1 MNLIAFD
8 LGASS
13 GKTIHG
19 AFDGKKLTVETVDR
33 FLHSQIQIRDE
44 LFWDIFGIFGHLK
57 DGIRKVTHSG
67 VNVKSIGLDSFSND
81 FGLLDTDGRFVTQ
94 VHCYRDERTSRNSQ
108 KIYSMI
114 SKKKLHRLS
123 GNQNALFGTLM
134 QLASMC
140 LEKQT
145 YLLEGAGHLLF
156 IPDLFNY
163 FLTGEIASEYTISS
177 VSQMF
182 NFDLGDWSDEI
193 IDVFA
198 IPRRILPNIIQPG
211 TRVGRVSRSM
221 GLTNGDREMEVVA
234 VCEHDTASAF
244 LAAPNGN
251 NSIIISSGTW
261 SLVGVELDAHL
272 INDFTYEHNIANE
285 GGYPGH
291 HRLLKNVMGLWIVQ
305 ECQKS
310 FGNNGTDYSIGK
322 LIKLAKEARPLKF
335 LINPNDGLFFSPGNM
350 PQKIVSYCSGH
361 GQGAPETP
369 GEIVRCVFESLALHY
384 RYVIEELE
392 QAANKR
398 FPQINIVGGGSQ
410 NDFLNQLTANSTGR
424 RVIAGPS
431 EATAMGNLITQL
443 ISFGELESVEEAR
456 QVIKDSSELA
466 FYEPMDRDLWNEKYE
481 EYLDV
486 IRK

>member
-13 GKTIHG
+13 GKTVHG
-19 AFDGKKLTVETVDR
+19 AFDGKKLRVETVDR
-33 FLHSQIQIRDE
+33 FVHSQIQVRDE
-44 LFWDIFGIFGHLK
+44 LFWDVFGIFEHLK
-57 DGIRKVTHSG
+57 DGIRRVSHSG
-67 VNVKSIGLDSFSND
+67 VNVMSIGLDSFSND

-114 SKKKLHRLS
+114 SKKKLHQLS

-156 IPDLFNY
+156 IPDFFNY
-163 FLTGEIASEYTISS
+163 FLTGEIVSEYTISS

-182 NFDLGDWSDEI
+182 NFNLGDWSDEI

-198 IPRRILPNIIQPG
+198 IPRRILPNIVQPG
-211 TRVGRVSRSM
+211 TRVGGVSRSL
-221 GLTNGDREMEVVA
+221 GLANGSRDMQVVA

-244 LAAPNGN
+244 LAAPYGED
-251 NSIIISSGTW
+251 SIIISSGTW
-261 SLVGVELDAHL
+261 SLVGVELNTHL

-291 HRLLKNVMGLWIVQ
+291 HRLLKNVMGMWIIQ
-305 ECQKS
+305 ECQKA
-310 FGNNGTDYSIGK
+310 FKENGTDYSIEK
-322 LIKLAKEARPLKF
+322 LIKLASDARPLKF
-335 LINPNDGLFFSPGNM
+335 LINPNDGLFFSPENM
-350 PQKIVSYCSGH
+350 PQKIVSYCSEH
-361 GQGAPETP
+361 GQGSPETP

-392 QAANKR
+392 QATDKY
-398 FPQINIVGGGSQ
+398 FSQINIVGGGSQ
-410 NDFLNQLTANSTGR
+410 NNFLNQLTANSTRR
-424 RVIAGPS
+424 RVIAGPC
-431 EATAMGNLITQL
+431 EATALGNLITQL
-443 ISFGELESVEEAR
+443 ISFGELNSVEEAR
-456 QVIKDSSELA
+456 RVIRDSSNLEY
-466 FYEPMDRDLWNEKYE
+466 FEPMDLDLWNEKYE
-481 EYLDV
+481 EYLHV